1 MGYFNKKAQSI
12 VKYISSAR
20 SLCLSYSIYSYI
32 AAYTLEPKGLL
43 GTPVQFL
50 INAII

>member
-1 MGYFNKKAQSI
+1 MHS
-12 VKYISSAR
+12 
-20 SLCLSYSIYSYI
+20 
-32 AAYTLEPKGLL
+32 PKELL